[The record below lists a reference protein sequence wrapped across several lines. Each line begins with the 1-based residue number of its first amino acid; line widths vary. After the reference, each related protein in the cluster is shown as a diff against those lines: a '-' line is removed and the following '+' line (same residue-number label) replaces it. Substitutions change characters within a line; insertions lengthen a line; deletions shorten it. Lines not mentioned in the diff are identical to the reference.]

1 MRWGGR
7 GEHDQKNSRFPPP
20 PKMNNVQIL
29 QPKKRKCDHFST
41 RKLIKFYRTKYMVLM
56 ILSYGLQFMLYSPS
70 VKIVVGSWSFSS
82 KKLSSIDRNFV
93 YPR

>member
-29 QPKKRKCDHFST
+29 QPKKRKCNRFST
-41 RKLIKFYRTKYMVLM
+41 RKLIKIHRNKHTVFVIHKL
-56 ILSYGLQFMLYSPS
+56 LQF
-70 VKIVVGSWSFSS
+70 I
-82 KKLSSIDRNFV
+82 
-93 YPR
+93 